1 MKFCIVPRADAV
13 EAASRV
19 KPLLVRALAHGG
31 THGFHDLQKDLG
43 AGEAQ
48 LWLAWDGDGPRAA
61 AVTTITNYPLY
72 TECLIWLCAG
82 DGRDGWLHALEGIEI
97 WAKGQGCATVA
108 IQGRPGWKRVLDG
121 YSQKAVLL
129 EKRLT

>member
-1 MKFCIVPRADAV
+1 LKFCIVPRADAV

-19 KPLLVRALAHGG
+19 KPLLARALAHGG
-31 THGFHDLQKDLG
+31 THGFRDLQKDLG

-48 LWLAWDGDGPRAA
+48 LWLAWDGNGPQAV

-82 DGRDGWLHALEGIEI
+82 DGRDGWLHGLE
-97 WAKGQGCATVA
+97 GCATVA
-108 IQGRPGWKRVLDG
+108 IQGRAGWKRVLDG
-121 YSQKAVLL
+121 YSEEAVLL

>member
-1 MKFCIVPRADAV
+1 LKFCIVPRGDAV

-19 KPLLVRALAHGG
+19 KPLLARALAHGG
-31 THGFHDLQKDLG
+31 THGFRDLQKDLG
-43 AGEAQ
+43 AGQAQ
-48 LWLAWDGDGPRAA
+48 LWLAWDGNGPQAA

-82 DGRDGWLHALEGIEI
+82 DGRDGWLHGLEGIEA
-97 WAKGQGCATVA
+97 WAKGRGCATVA
-108 IQGRPGWKRVLDG
+108 IQGRAGWKRVLDG
-121 YSQKAVLL
+121 YSKKAVLL